1 MRKISLS
8 NFTHLNKIKWRIF
21 IPVQKAW
28 YVKKI
33 ARGGWSG
40 FGKALT
46 WDPSQMITCHPK
58 KIPKFLLKGGV
69 VQFCLNSHHCHIHLR
84 ITVTK
89 QTQIYSDKNRT
100 HWDRLCLVVVSAILL
115 FTPFTYNDNKYEVC
129 NLLVSLFQSPI
140 YYLWGPLHMCLV
152 TNIGREHSIKGRL
165 WKKWVS

>member
-40 FGKALT
+40 FGKALI

-58 KIPKFLLKGGV
+58 KIPKFLLIGGV
-69 VQFCLNSHHCHIHLR
+69 VHFCLIIIKMPLWSQIRWESASLLVKGLR
-84 ITVTK
+84 ARNWFW
-89 QTQIYSDKNRT
+89 YDDKAKYKSKNVKVISGLL
-100 HWDRLCLVVVSAILL
+100 DRLNWNYLYIWILHSAR
-115 FTPFTYNDNKYEVC
+115 KYFEDKQ
-129 NLLVSLFQSPI
+129 L
-140 YYLWGPLHMCLV
+140 
-152 TNIGREHSIKGRL
+152 
-165 WKKWVS
+165 

>member
-69 VQFCLNSHHCHIHLR
+69 VQFCRCLYQSWYDSSDNCCPVFKSTHNRVLQSFQFVQILKYINSFQWSKTIQILHAICTKAGTIHL
-84 ITVTK
+84 I
-89 QTQIYSDKNRT
+89 I
-100 HWDRLCLVVVSAILL
+100 VVWCRFGS
-115 FTPFTYNDNKYEVC
+115 
-129 NLLVSLFQSPI
+129 
-140 YYLWGPLHMCLV
+140 
-152 TNIGREHSIKGRL
+152 
-165 WKKWVS
+165 

>member
-28 YVKKI
+28 YAKKI

-46 WDPSQMITCHPK
+46 WDPSQMITWDPK

-69 VQFCLNSHHCHIHLR
+69 VQFCRRVKWQGVKIEVIQWDSMPLYIQCC
-84 ITVTK
+84 
-89 QTQIYSDKNRT
+89 YWEPCWSDK
-100 HWDRLCLVVVSAILL
+100 VEPVSQDGLQTL
-115 FTPFTYNDNKYEVC
+115 Y
-129 NLLVSLFQSPI
+129 Q
-140 YYLWGPLHMCLV
+140 G
-152 TNIGREHSIKGRL
+152 GRMRAGGEGS
-165 WKKWVS
+165 KKSGNVISKKKFEG

>member
-69 VQFCLNSHHCHIHLR
+69 VQFCQIFGTIFSGILWALASFARLISSSMDIIINRIYEPPLSQTFIWIEAKKFDDRERKNKKIFWIKDIKSDLTIGEEFNQFFRQDFCKKNS
-84 ITVTK
+84 
-89 QTQIYSDKNRT
+89 
-100 HWDRLCLVVVSAILL
+100 RLL
-115 FTPFTYNDNKYEVC
+115 
-129 NLLVSLFQSPI
+129 
-140 YYLWGPLHMCLV
+140 
-152 TNIGREHSIKGRL
+152 
-165 WKKWVS
+165 

>member
-69 VQFCLNSHHCHIHLR
+69 VQFCQILSAHITLPRKHDLKQQQSRANNTGGLTWGMVQRWKINGRTSWFVSSSPGWSSWSTPPNVLLR
-84 ITVTK
+84 AHPPSFHPHTK
-89 QTQIYSDKNRT
+89 STENCSD
-100 HWDRLCLVVVSAILL
+100 
-115 FTPFTYNDNKYEVC
+115 
-129 NLLVSLFQSPI
+129 
-140 YYLWGPLHMCLV
+140 
-152 TNIGREHSIKGRL
+152 HSETLMPKLMKLAEI
-165 WKKWVS
+165 

>member
-69 VQFCLNSHHCHIHLR
+69 VQFCQNLNPEVVLICENLNPGVVLICENLNPGVVLICENLNPGVILICENSGTLKFSAQ
-84 ITVTK
+84 VL
-89 QTQIYSDKNRT
+89 TQLQFLHSS
-100 HWDRLCLVVVSAILL
+100 W
-115 FTPFTYNDNKYEVC
+115 
-129 NLLVSLFQSPI
+129 SPI
-140 YYLWGPLHMCLV
+140 QIWSHLH
-152 TNIGREHSIKGRL
+152 
-165 WKKWVS
+165 

>member
-1 MRKISLS
+1 MRKISFS

-69 VQFCLNSHHCHIHLR
+69 VQFCLWNLPLPQKITQNDISPLDYLGKGTFFLWTTFSGRGQNMVRIKKCMPFFGPKISVFGQKIQFLPYHPNFRWWPIFSPCH
-84 ITVTK
+84 
-89 QTQIYSDKNRT
+89 D
-100 HWDRLCLVVVSAILL
+100 
-115 FTPFTYNDNKYEVC
+115 
-129 NLLVSLFQSPI
+129 
-140 YYLWGPLHMCLV
+140 G
-152 TNIGREHSIKGRL
+152 
-165 WKKWVS
+165 

>member
-69 VQFCLNSHHCHIHLR
+69 VQFCRGEHLPKSYFQFWKTSQNLIFNFSVLKKR
-84 ITVTK
+84 RKSNPQAKEEIFITDWWL
-89 QTQIYSDKNRT
+89 SPEL
-100 HWDRLCLVVVSAILL
+100 RLKVN
-115 FTPFTYNDNKYEVC
+115 PNHYK
-129 NLLVSLFQSPI
+129 
-140 YYLWGPLHMCLV
+140 
-152 TNIGREHSIKGRL
+152 EHSVLFEPFHESVGEEN
-165 WKKWVS
+165 